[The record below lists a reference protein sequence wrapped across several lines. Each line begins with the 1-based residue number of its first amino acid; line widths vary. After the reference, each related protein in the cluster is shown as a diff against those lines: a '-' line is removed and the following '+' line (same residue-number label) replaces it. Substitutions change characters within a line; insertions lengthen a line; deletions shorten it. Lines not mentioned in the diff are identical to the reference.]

1 MKSKEPDQSQELL
14 RLESRFMRHSV
25 LPAASERIPVAAA
38 CSRIFCTGTEAWQ
51 SNCPFATIAVAHN
64 KGTLSCQSQKIGSFS
79 LSLEYLSRQPQPL
92 LFTTGERAGFLQK
105 ISDKGWICKTWE
117 GELSL
122 VALPGAAPEKFLFTV
137 RDAEV
142 AKQVNAAVGKRVA
155 LTYEQHKGLPTSCFG
170 ETEYFV
176 IALKDMGP

>member
-1 MKSKEPDQSQELL
+1 MPITKNRVIFTIVGLL
-14 RLESRFMRHSV
+14 V
-25 LPAASERIPVAAA
+25 ATAAA
-38 CSRIFCTGTEAWQ
+38 LAIY
-51 SNCPFATIAVAHN
+51 VALAL
-64 KGTLSCQSQKIGSFS
+64 TWSYS
-79 LSLEYLSRQPQPL
+79 
-92 LFTTGERAGFLQK
+92 TGERAGFLQK

-176 IALKDMGP
+176 VALKDMGP